1 MFYALLSQ
9 FLRAETLNKVQ
20 KGWFPMSFIQDIPAE
35 ELARL
40 VHHYEELLV
49 HDFQRISKTRV
60 AAGWEQAP
68 EEERR
73 LLISA
78 TRLAL
83 LELSSTY
90 TPDPAKR
97 GYYATPGEA
106 EWGA

>member
-1 MFYALLSQ
+1 
-9 FLRAETLNKVQ
+9 
-20 KGWFPMSFIQDIPAE
+20 MSWIQDIPAE
-35 ELARL
+35 ELAKL
-40 VHHYEELLV
+40 VHHYEEILV
-49 HDFQRISKTRV
+49 RDFQGISKTRV

-78 TRLAL
+78 ARLAL
-83 LELSSTY
+83 LEFSSTY
-90 TPDPAKR
+90 TPEPAKQ